1 MSVPYCFV
9 WKHHTFLI
17 ASSLRSDLHMLFEMI
32 DTDQSG
38 TIEASEFIGPLSRW
52 AHDSKTAPRFIK
64 YNMLQ
69 SMQLQED
76 LYDMCA
82 DCFKHLALQI
92 DKVACDVEGLSK
104 EMGKTKIEKSI
115 TPTETQSNTT
125 QESYVSP
132 VPSRASVD
140 EGKGAF
146 ETTNPAAKD
155 FEEPE
160 NLLEA
165 EHVEDHEINEMEHV
179 MAVKPSRETEMLNSR
194 DNNNQWKHLDHLDV
208 LIESMVMK
216 LDVSVK
222 KMEKFARAADI
233 MVRKWNEAPEHHH
246 RRRIPGH
253 SVSTPSRKSDVFWAM
268 YMDREHARDRKA
280 KRRHTHSSGSARQN
294 WRQDTMN
301 VDEKPDFSMIG
312 VSEGNSMP
320 QRAATHAFK

>member
-1 MSVPYCFV
+1 
-9 WKHHTFLI
+9 
-17 ASSLRSDLHMLFEMI
+17 MLFEMI

-92 DKVACDVEGLSK
+92 DKVACDVEVLSK

-115 TPTETQSNTT
+115 TPTETQSNTP

-132 VPSRASVD
+132 VPSRASFD
-140 EGKGAF
+140 EGKNAVEAVILQKGAL
-146 ETTNPAAKD
+146 ETTNPVAKGS
-155 FEEPE
+155 EEPE
-160 NLLEA
+160 NFWEA
-165 EHVEDHEINEMEHV
+165 EHVEDNDANEMEHV
-179 MAVKPSRETEMLNSR
+179 MAVKPSRETEMLNSK
-194 DNNNQWKHLDHLDV
+194 DNKELKHLDHLDV
-208 LIESMVMK
+208 LIESVVLK

-294 WRQDTMN
+294 WRQDTVN

>member
-1 MSVPYCFV
+1 
-9 WKHHTFLI
+9 
-17 ASSLRSDLHMLFEMI
+17 MLFEMI

-125 QESYVSP
+125 QEKLCFSSP
-132 VPSRASVD
+132 IKSFRWRRQRS
-140 EGKGAF
+140 F

-216 LDVSVK
+216 LDVNVK

>member
-1 MSVPYCFV
+1 
-9 WKHHTFLI
+9 
-17 ASSLRSDLHMLFEMI
+17 
-32 DTDQSG
+32 
-38 TIEASEFIGPLSRW
+38 
-52 AHDSKTAPRFIK
+52 
-64 YNMLQ
+64 
-69 SMQLQED
+69 
-76 LYDMCA
+76 
-82 DCFKHLALQI
+82 
-92 DKVACDVEGLSK
+92 
-104 EMGKTKIEKSI
+104 
-115 TPTETQSNTT
+115 
-125 QESYVSP
+125 
-132 VPSRASVD
+132 
-140 EGKGAF
+140 
-146 ETTNPAAKD
+146 
-155 FEEPE
+155 
-160 NLLEA
+160 
-165 EHVEDHEINEMEHV
+165 
-179 MAVKPSRETEMLNSR
+179 
-194 DNNNQWKHLDHLDV
+194 
-208 LIESMVMK
+208 MVMK